1 MHVPQYCLVARS
13 KVGSYILQQ
22 WHDCIFVS
30 FFFLC
35 SPWFDLS
42 PPLWDALQYLPIWGL
57 ENLVQILESGNCPT
71 HGRVEQA
78 MLPIKELWN
87 YSHRWPV
94 LYPQQW
100 QRRLFDFHQQNN
112 MSVDTTATNLRRISS
127 CCLPKKQCMVWG
139 FSALKWR
146 CRWCDDSLSS
156 MKLQK
161 SLNRKGC
168 VCKEVGQLCLWRAA
182 CRARPDLFSV
192 RWKQM
197 LVLWVCP
204 HLQACVRSL
213 AVVQLMWG
221 ILLNSL
227 RVSACK
233 YWRR

>member
-1 MHVPQYCLVARS
+1 MEWNKISGTYVCLYITSCR
-13 KVGSYILQQ
+13 KTLCKEYGREDGSCCSCPRPASSLLQTVISHR
-22 WHDCIFVS
+22 WRMVER
-30 FFFLC
+30 FF
-35 SPWFDLS
+35 
-42 PPLWDALQYLPIWGL
+42 
-57 ENLVQILESGNCPT
+57 ENLSK
-71 HGRVEQA
+71 